1 MLCGLLLQEKRVNNF
16 WDILTFICV
25 VVRSDFLWNLA
36 FMIPLL
42 RLFCFAR
49 LWLCNLLCLFLAMT
63 RAV

>member
-49 LWLCNLLCLFLAMT
+49 FMALQFALLIS
-63 RAV
+63 RND